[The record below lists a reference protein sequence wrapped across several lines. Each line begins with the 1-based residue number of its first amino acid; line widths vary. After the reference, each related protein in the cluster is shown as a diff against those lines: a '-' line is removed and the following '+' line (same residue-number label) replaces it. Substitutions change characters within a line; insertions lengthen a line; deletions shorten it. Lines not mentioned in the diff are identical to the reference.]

1 MKKVFVFMMATVVAL
16 GLASCSKME
25 DPAKPIEISDSDERS
40 AVIEGTLLCVTDLK
54 ASPNKYEAAEGVEIV
69 AVIPYAQILA
79 PDTTVA
85 GNWIKKIATDAAGHF
100 TLNVPANPAGVTVKF
115 RVSEKRGKQK
125 DASGDD
131 HNGKWTFE
139 IDDQKVVSG
148 QRLIL
153 PIVNDK
159 TKGKFTEIKEKGDEA

>member
-25 DPAKPIEISDSDERS
+25 DPARPIEISDSDERS

-54 ASPNKYEAAEGVEIV
+54 AAPNKYEAAEGVEIV
-69 AVIPYAQILA
+69 AVISYAQILA
-79 PDTTVA
+79 PATPA
-85 GNWIKKIATDAAGHF
+85 GNWMKKIATDAAGHF

-115 RVSEKRGKQK
+115 KVSEKRGKQK
-125 DASGDD
+125 DGGGDD
-131 HNGKWTFE
+131 HNGKWTFK
-139 IDDQKVVSG
+139 IDDQTVVSG

-153 PIVNDK
+153 PIEDNK
-159 TKGKFTEIKEKGDEA
+159 TKGTFTEIKEKGDEV

>member
-25 DPAKPIEISDSDERS
+25 DPARPIEISDSDERS

-54 ASPNKYEAAEGVEIV
+54 AAPNKYEAAEGVEIV
-69 AVIPYAQILA
+69 AVISYEDILA
-79 PDTTVA
+79 PAKPA
-85 GNWIKKIATDAAGHF
+85 GNWMKKITTDAAGHF

-115 RVSEKRGKQK
+115 KVSEKRGKQK
-125 DASGDD
+125 DAGGDD

-139 IDDQKVVSG
+139 IDDQTVVSG

-159 TKGKFTEIKEKGDEA
+159 TKGKFTEIKEKGDEV

>member
-54 ASPNKYEAAEGVEIV
+54 ATPKKYEGAEGVEIV
-69 AVIPYAQILA
+69 AVISYAEILA
-79 PDTTVA
+79 PATPA
-85 GNWIKKIATDAAGHF
+85 GNWMKKITVDAAGHF
-100 TLNVPANPAGVTVKF
+100 TLNVPANPAGVNVTF
-115 RVSEKRGKQK
+115 NVSEKRGKQK
-125 DASGDD
+125 DAAGDD
-131 HNGKWTFE
+131 HNGKWTFT
-139 IDDQKVVSG
+139 IPAQSIVSG

-153 PIVNDK
+153 EQKV
-159 TKGKFTEIKEKGDEA
+159 GVFAEIKEKGDEA